1 MTEWPPELSIIVLYC
16 IVLCGQADL
25 LKPSSRLKMIFQTL
39 VRLFMMTVSDC
50 CLEYQTP
57 HQLETRV
64 PAVIVQIQA
73 TRFMYPWLFIPF
85 FLWGDDCEAK
95 RFLAS
100 LFDFYA
106 PSPVFVPGNGLITH
120 QAHLNL
126 FCEKSKRSGIHNY
139 SNVVLY
145 GTFLPH
151 WFKEQYGY
159 WLPCDIFIIY
169 LLKVVRVIKFLND
182 IIFS

>member
-169 LLKVVRVIKFLND
+169 LPKVVRVIRFLND